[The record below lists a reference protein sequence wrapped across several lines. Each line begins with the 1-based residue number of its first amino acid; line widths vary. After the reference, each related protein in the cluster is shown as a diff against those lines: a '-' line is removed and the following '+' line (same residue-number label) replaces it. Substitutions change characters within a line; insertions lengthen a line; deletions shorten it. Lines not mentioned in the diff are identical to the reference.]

1 MPWKQQ
7 GGGGG
12 PWGGGGG
19 GGGQGPWGR
28 GSGGGGLGGGQPPD
42 IEELLRKGQDRLRKV
57 LPGRWGSGRGLVIAV
72 VAAVLLWLA
81 SGFYRVQP
89 DEQGVVLIFGK
100 LQHTTPPGLGWNF
113 PSPIG
118 LVLKPKVTRVNRIE
132 IGHRSGGEVGRR
144 GVPAGD
150 RPEESQMLT
159 GDENIVDVDSTV
171 FWRIKDAGQFLFNL
185 RDPEGTVK
193 VAAES
198 AFRSIIGQTPVQ
210 SALTEGRAQIE
221 SVVKDRLQ
229 KLLDDYGSGIL
240 IDRVQLLKVDPPTP
254 VIDAF
259 IDVQRAR
266 ADLDRLRNEAEA
278 YRNDIL
284 PRARGDA
291 ERMVQEARAYKE
303 QIVNQATGEAR
314 RFLEVYESYRV
325 AKDVTI
331 QRMYLETF
339 EEVFK
344 GMNKVIIDG
353 GAKGGQGVVPYLP
366 LPELQRRQTPAPAPQ
381 QGASQ

>member
-19 GGGQGPWGR
+19 GGGPWGR
-28 GSGGGGLGGGQPPD
+28 GGGGGLGGGQPPD

-57 LPGRWGSGRGLVIAV
+57 LPGGWGTGRGIVIAV

-118 LVLKPKVTRVNRIE
+118 SVLTPKVTRVNRIE
-132 IGHRSGGEVGRR
+132 IGHRSAAERRR
-144 GVPAGD
+144 GSPTGD
-150 RPEESQMLT
+150 VPEESQMLT

-198 AFRSIIGQTPVQ
+198 AMRGIVGQTPIQ
-210 SALTEGRAQIE
+210 SALTEGRSQIE
-221 SVVKDRLQ
+221 NVVKDRLQ
-229 KLLDDYGSGIL
+229 RLLDDYGAGIL
-240 IDRVQLLKVDPPTP
+240 IDRVQLLKVDPPQP

-266 ADLDRLRNEAEA
+266 ADLERLRNEAEA

-303 QIVNQATGEAR
+303 QIVNQARGEAG
-314 RFLEVYESYRV
+314 RFLEVYESYKV

-344 GMNKVIIDG
+344 GMNKIIIDSS
-353 GAKGGQGVVPYLP
+353 KGGSGVVPYLP
-366 LPELQRRQTPAPAPQ
+366 LPEIQRRQQAAPPAPQ
-381 QGASQ
+381 GTSQ

>member
-19 GGGQGPWGR
+19 SGGGGQGPWGR
-28 GSGGGGLGGGQPPD
+28 GGGAGGGQPPD
-42 IEELLRKGQDRLRKV
+42 LEELLRKGQDRLRKF
-57 LPGRWGSGRGLVIAV
+57 LPSGWGGGRGIVIAV
-72 VAAVLLWLA
+72 VAAVLLWLG

-89 DEQGVVLIFGK
+89 DEQGVVLVFGK
-100 LQHTTPPGLGWNF
+100 LQYTTGPGLAWNF

-118 LVLKPKVTRVNRIE
+118 SVLTPKVTRVNRIE
-132 IGHRSGGEVGRR
+132 IGHRSAGEASRR
-144 GVPAGD
+144 GAPASD

-198 AFRSIIGQTPVQ
+198 SFRSIIGQTPVQ

-221 SVVKDRLQ
+221 GVVKDRLQ
-229 KLLDDYGSGIL
+229 KLLDDYGAGIL
-240 IDRVQLLKVDPPTP
+240 IDRVQLLKVDPPQP

-266 ADLDRLRNEAEA
+266 SDLDRLRNEAEA

-284 PRARGDA
+284 PRARGDS

-303 QIVNQATGEAR
+303 QIVNQATGEAK
-314 RFLEVYESYRV
+314 RFLDVYESYKL
-325 AKDVTI
+325 AKEVTI

-344 GMNKVIIDG
+344 GMNKIIIDNSG
-353 GAKGGQGVVPYLP
+353 KGGTGVVPYLP
-366 LPELQRRQTPAPAPQ
+366 LPELQRRQQAAPPAQP
-381 QGASQ
+381 GTSQ